1 MHKVQLI
8 IKLLLQL
15 GIIIVITYIGT
26 RNSKDFS
33 SSLSRQ
39 YCWSI
44 FILLLQFKIVPLTS
58 VEDGA
63 NFLLKTMVFFHTV
76 SCRYYGCCLEITL
89 NYILFFAVIIIGTCI
104 VALSSGY
111 IAEKMSVKHKHRK
124 GVDAYEYYVQALL
137 MILLTVVLYY
147 FTKRLQQKY
156 EPIFE
161 SSINCIFRNY
171 FCLTYL
177 WN

>member
-26 RNSKDFS
+26 EIQKIFH
-33 SSLSRQ
+33 LPLAG
-39 YCWSI
+39 SI
-44 FILLLQFKIVPLTS
+44 VGLFLFYLLLQFKIVPLTW

-63 NFLLKTMVFFHTV
+63 NFLLKTMVFLFIPSV
-76 SCRYYGCCLEITL
+76 VGIMDVASEITL

-124 GVDAYEYYVQALL
+124 GV
-137 MILLTVVLYY
+137 
-147 FTKRLQQKY
+147 
-156 EPIFE
+156 
-161 SSINCIFRNY
+161 
-171 FCLTYL
+171 
-177 WN
+177 